1 VRGAPT
7 TSKIEIREA
16 RIGDLGRVVDLW
28 EEMAEHHS
36 RLSHHFTVS
45 EDGRERY
52 SKYLAR
58 KFSEKSTKLVV
69 ATNGHEVIGFML
81 CMLSPNVPV
90 FKERTVGLVS
100 DVYVLR
106 EFRMKGVAKEML
118 KYGLRWFKKNKV
130 TSVQLNVAAANF
142 EARSAWA
149 QMGFK
154 PLMITK
160 RLDLGKFPATTMLA
174 EEPLVIKK
182 KVVKKSGEK
191 KGK

>member
-1 VRGAPT
+1 MSDAPT
-7 TSKIEIREA
+7 TSRVEIREA

-28 EEMAEHHS
+28 QEMADHHS
-36 RLSHHFTVS
+36 RLSDHFMVS
-45 EDGRERY
+45 EDGKDRY

-69 ATNGHEVIGFML
+69 ATSSDEVVGFML

-90 FKERTVGLVS
+90 FKEKTIGLVS
-100 DVYVLR
+100 DVYVLPG
-106 EFRMKGVAKEML
+106 FRMKGVAKEML
-118 KYGLRWFKKNKV
+118 KYGLRWFKKNRV

-160 RLDLGKFPATTMLA
+160 RLDLDKFPATTMLA
-174 EEPLVIKK
+174 EEPLVIRK
-182 KVVKKSGEK
+182 KVVKKPKEK
-191 KGK
+191 K

>member
-7 TSKIEIREA
+7 TSRIEIREA

-36 RLSHHFTVS
+36 RLSQHFTVS
-45 EDGRERY
+45 DDGKERY
-52 SKYLAR
+52 SKYLAD

-69 ATNGHEVIGFML
+69 ATSREEVVGFML

-90 FKERTVGLVS
+90 FKEKTIGLVS
-100 DVYVLR
+100 DVYVLPQ
-106 EFRMKGVAKEML
+106 FRMKGVAKEML
-118 KYGLRWFKKNKV
+118 KYGLRWFEKNKV
-130 TSVQLNVAAANF
+130 ASVQLNVAAANF

-149 QMGFK
+149 QLGFK

-160 RLDLGKFPATTMLA
+160 RLDLDKFPATTMLA
-174 EEPLVIKK
+174 EEPVVIKK
-182 KVVKKSGEK
+182 KVVKKPKDK
-191 KGK
+191 K